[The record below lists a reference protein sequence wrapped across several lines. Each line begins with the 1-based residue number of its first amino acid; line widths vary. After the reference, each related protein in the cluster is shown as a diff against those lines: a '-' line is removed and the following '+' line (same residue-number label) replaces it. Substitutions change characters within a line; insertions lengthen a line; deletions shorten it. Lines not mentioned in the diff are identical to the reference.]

1 MRNVNL
7 ALPAPMALQQRADK
21 MRAMAQALM
30 QQDPIMAMQRP
41 QGRAPNGSQR
51 FVPRVNFAATGEPVS
66 VSDEFGQERRIDPYL
81 PPNLQPLADAA
92 IKKYR
97 QQQANPYAL
106 SSQSG
111 Q

>member
-1 MRNVNL
+1 
-7 ALPAPMALQQRADK
+7 
-21 MRAMAQALM
+21 M
-30 QQDPIMAMQRP
+30 QQDPIMAIQGP
-41 QGRAPNGSQR
+41 QGRAPNGSQG

-97 QQQANPYAL
+97 QRQADPYAL
-106 SSQSG
+106 W
-111 Q
+111 